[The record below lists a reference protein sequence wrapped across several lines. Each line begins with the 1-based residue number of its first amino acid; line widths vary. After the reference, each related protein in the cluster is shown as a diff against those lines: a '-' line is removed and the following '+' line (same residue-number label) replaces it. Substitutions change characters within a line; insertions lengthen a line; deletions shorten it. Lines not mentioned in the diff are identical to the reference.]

1 MGMLVEAG
9 RYFFFFGGVRCFACA
24 RSEPATVFSSRVDLL
39 FRNSLLAFEAGTLPV
54 AILKSFSGWKP

>member
-1 MGMLVEAG
+1 
-9 RYFFFFGGVRCFACA
+9 
-24 RSEPATVFSSRVDLL
+24 VDLL